1 MLNHSSALPFA
12 THKFHLSILHH
23 EQIKARRRKLYLCV
37 YVSVIH
43 GNFILQKYFFLF
55 SRVAR
60 HFETLQKWKLFLTSL
75 KSFFLLSLVTAE
87 MRIYIVKNIMRWHH
101 QHHHRF
107 RRQRYSTFSFH
118 FLLLSPFREWDF
130 TRFHYTFPPF
140 MLTQTLYSLAR
151 YIHGWSG
158 GGWCDCVVVLWGVE
172 IGCDEMKFQD

>member
-1 MLNHSSALPFA
+1 MFMWVWFMEILSCKNIFSS
-12 THKFHLSILHH
+12 FHAWRAILKHFKN
-23 EQIKARRRKLYLCV
+23 E
-37 YVSVIH
+37 
-43 GNFILQKYFFLF
+43 NFFSPPWRVFF
-55 SRVAR
+55 
-60 HFETLQKWKLFLTSL
+60 
-75 KSFFLLSLVTAE
+75 SLVFTAE